1 VPDLIGGEFFWPSP
15 NKIHN
20 SSMKKTL
27 ILLSSLLGAGF
38 LFAATAPYPL
48 KVCIVT
54 GEELGSMGKPVVKVY
69 DEQEIKFCCKSCI
82 KKFEADPA
90 KYLAKLR

>member
-1 VPDLIGGEFFWPSP
+1 
-15 NKIHN
+15 
-20 SSMKKTL
+20 MKKTL
-27 ILLSSLLGAGF
+27 ILFASLIGAGT

-48 KVCIVT
+48 KVCLVT

-90 KYLAKLR
+90 KYLAKLK